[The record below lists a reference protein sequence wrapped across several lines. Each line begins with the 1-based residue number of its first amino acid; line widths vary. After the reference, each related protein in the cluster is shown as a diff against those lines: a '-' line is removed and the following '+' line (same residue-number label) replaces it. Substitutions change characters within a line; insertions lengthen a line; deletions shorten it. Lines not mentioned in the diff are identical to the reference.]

1 MAKELD
7 KDDPMHTSNNIMKS
21 KATYTNVA
29 KYNLQYLFLLLF
41 VGTIGG
47 YLTSCSN
54 LGDTLIWDFASQTI
68 EIEIVDEEGYSL
80 IEPTTRWGDER
91 LKSIQF
97 EFKGEKFHYEGLP
110 NQQLRALPE
119 SYRAVGIK
127 KERSSY
133 LLTFG
138 EFQPHYVEQEIKVTI
153 PGDGVHTIV
162 FTYSARPVGNKSNMS
177 RALWLDG
184 KKVSCETGYRVRL
197 VIDKERWQ
205 DYNSSVAEDAPTY
218 LPVTLYFAG
227 IYAPLDKITASNTF
241 VIYKGEKYEL
251 VEDYK
256 GDPIYAKDLLLTC
269 GESAFLMG
277 EEGSFAQLFL
287 SFGPFDPQ
295 KKYDKE
301 ELTLAIQGTPYRVA
315 FTAKL
320 DDNGDPIMDATLLDT
335 QGTDYSEKKMY
346 FRNGPLILLP
356 RY

>member
-1 MAKELD
+1 
-7 KDDPMHTSNNIMKS
+7 MKS
-21 KATYTNVA
+21 KSICVSIA
-29 KYNLQYLFLLLF
+29 KHNLQYLFLLLF
-41 VGTIGG
+41 VVTIGG

-54 LGDTLIWDFASQTI
+54 LGGKVIWDFASRSI
-68 EIEIVDEEGYSL
+68 EIELVDEEGYSL

-97 EFKGEKFHYEGLP
+97 EFNGEKFHYEGLP

-119 SYRAVGIK
+119 AYREVGIK

-138 EFQPHYVEQEIKVTI
+138 EFQPHYVKQEIKVTI

-162 FTYSARPVGNKSNMS
+162 FTYSARPTGNKPNVS
-177 RALWLDG
+177 RDLWLDG
-184 KKVSCETGYRVRL
+184 NKIPCETGYRVRL
-197 VIDKERWQ
+197 VIDKKRWQ
-205 DYNSSVAEDAPTY
+205 DYNSNVAEDAPTY

-227 IYAPLDKITASNTF
+227 IYAPLETLSASNTF
-241 VIYKGEKYEL
+241 VIYKGKKYEL
-251 VEDYK
+251 VKDYK
-256 GDPIYAKDLLLTC
+256 DDPIYAKDLLLTC
-269 GESAFLMG
+269 GKSAFLMG
-277 EEGSFAQLFL
+277 EEGSFAQPFL

-295 KKYDKE
+295 EKYDKE

-320 DDNGDPIMDATLLDT
+320 DDNRDPIMDVTLLDT
-335 QGTDYSEKKMY
+335 QGADYLEKKMY